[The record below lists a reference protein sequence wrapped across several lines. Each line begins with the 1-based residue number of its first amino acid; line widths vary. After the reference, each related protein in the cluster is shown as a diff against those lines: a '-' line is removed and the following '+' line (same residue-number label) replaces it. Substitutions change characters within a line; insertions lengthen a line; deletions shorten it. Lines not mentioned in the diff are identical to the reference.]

1 MGFFDFFKNLF
12 GGGKPK
18 IKPEDLVIDITDSK
32 ITVNGK
38 SVDIPCHLSLL
49 EDMLGKPR
57 KFVGKNSHINFT
69 WDNLGMYCYTLGN
82 NVVYCIAVKVNIGN
96 FATKFYPK
104 STFKG
109 SLTIFGEQ
117 WEEFMYE
124 GENVEDF
131 FRRRVLNGISV
142 VSEYIDI
149 EVLDKNG
156 PHGAYEGVEIE
167 LKNYST
173 V

>member
-1 MGFFDFFKNLF
+1 MGFFDFFRNLF

-18 IKPEDLVIDITDSK
+18 ISPEELVIDITDSK
-32 ITVNGK
+32 LTINGK
-38 SVDIPCHLSLL
+38 SVDVPCHLSVLR
-49 EDMLGKPR
+49 DILGKPR

-69 WDNLGMYCYTLGN
+69 WDALGLCCYTLGN
-82 NVVYCIAVKVNIGN
+82 NVVYCISIEVNKGG
-96 FATKFYPK
+96 FSTKYDPK
-104 STFKG
+104 RTFKG

-124 GENVEDF
+124 GENVEDY
-131 FRRRVLNGISV
+131 FRKRVLNGISV
-142 VSEYIDI
+142 VSEYKDF

-156 PHGAYEGVEIE
+156 PHGAYSGVEIE